1 MIIATKEKIENMNR
15 GVNIYYIFGHAQNF
29 RSHSFGHLE
38 SVMLTFHMQ
47 TSKN

>member
-1 MIIATKEKIENMNR
+1 MIIATKETIENMNR

-29 RSHSFGHLE
+29 WSHSFGHLE
-38 SVMLTFHMQ
+38 LTFLLL